1 MPEQALYL
9 KWRPLSFDDV
19 VGQDHITRT
28 LRNALI
34 RGRIRHAYLF
44 CGPRGTGKTTTAR
57 LLAKAVNCTDEDA
70 AQRPC
75 NECANCLAI
84 NEARFLDLIEIDAAS
99 HTGVDDVRELRD
111 KIAFAPGEGSY
122 KVYIIDEVH
131 RFSGNAFDALLK
143 TLEEPPEH
151 AIFVL
156 ATTEIDKVPATI
168 KSRCLQFEF
177 RRVSLRELV
186 ERLSF
191 ITEQESLTV
200 EPVALEL
207 IARQGTGS
215 VRDSISLLDQ
225 IVVDPDE
232 TITLQ
237 MTQKL
242 LGTAHSLHVS
252 ELVEALAEEDVAR
265 GIHLINMAIDGGSDP
280 RQFGG
285 QIVTYLRNVMLTQ
298 TASVDL
304 VEASQE
310 EQATYEE
317 MARRISRA
325 RLLKAIRAF
334 NSAVNNYTGGWQ
346 PQLSLELALIDI
358 LQDEELYVARAL
370 TQSQLKGASLSETQL
385 KGASLSAAQLKG
397 ASLSE
402 AQLKGASLSSPRA
415 ADETAQSRPI
425 PDQDFERASASAP
438 GEPPV
443 YSAAKI
449 AQNWMQI
456 LTQVHRY
463 NRNLPALLE
472 HAHVRLIEGNRLVL
486 GVSTEFFRD
495 KITSADRAK
504 FIEQAIY
511 DLHEVKLRIDV
522 RVVDSVIAPEEATQ
536 NEEPQV
542 DDPLIAA
549 GKALGG
555 VVED

>member
-9 KWRPLSFDDV
+9 KWRPLAYDDV
-19 VGQDHITRT
+19 VGQEHITRT

-44 CGPRGTGKTTTAR
+44 SGPRGTGKTTTAR
-57 LLAKAVNCTDEDA
+57 LLAKAVNCTHEDA
-70 AQRPC
+70 SQRPC
-75 NECANCLAI
+75 NACANCLAI

-143 TLEEPPEH
+143 TLEEPPAH

-177 RRVSLRELV
+177 RRVSLTELL
-186 ERLSF
+186 ERLKF
-191 ITEQESLTV
+191 ITEQESLSI
-200 EPVALEL
+200 EPAALEL

-232 TITLQ
+232 TITLEV
-237 MTQKL
+237 TQKL
-242 LGTAHSLHVS
+242 LGTAHSLQVGQ
-252 ELVEALAEEDVAR
+252 LVEALAEEDVAR
-265 GIHLINMAIDGGSDP
+265 GIHLINTAIDGGSDP
-280 RQFGG
+280 RQFGQ

-304 VEASQE
+304 VEAAPE
-310 EQATYEE
+310 EGATYEVLA
-317 MARRISRA
+317 ARFSRA

-334 NSAVNNYTGGWQ
+334 NAAVNNYTGGWQ
-346 PQLSLELALIDI
+346 PQLALELALIEV
-358 LQDEELYVARAL
+358 LQDDEPPVAQVAARRPPSAE
-370 TQSQLKGASLSETQL
+370 SGAPE
-385 KGASLSAAQLKG
+385 ASPA
-397 ASLSE
+397 
-402 AQLKGASLSSPRA
+402 
-415 ADETAQSRPI
+415 RPVAE
-425 PDQDFERASASAP
+425 QDYERAPASAP

-449 AQNWMQI
+449 QAGWSE
-456 LTQVHRY
+456 LLSQVYRY
-463 NRNLPALLE
+463 NKNLPALLE
-472 HAHVRLIEGNRLVL
+472 HAHVRLIEGNRLIL
-486 GVSTEFFRD
+486 GVTTEFFRD

-504 FIEQAIY
+504 FIEQAVF
-511 DLHEVKLRIDV
+511 DLHEVKLRIEV
-522 RVVDSVIAPEEATQ
+522 RVVDSVKAPEEAS
-536 NEEPQV
+536 ESAAAPVE
-542 DDPLIAA
+542 DPLIAA
-549 GKALGG
+549 GKELGG
-555 VVED
+555 VVDD

>member
-9 KWRPLSFDDV
+9 KWRPLTYDDV
-19 VGQDHITRT
+19 VGQEHITRT

-34 RGRIRHAYLF
+34 RGRVRHAYLF
-44 CGPRGTGKTTTAR
+44 SGPRGTGKTTTAR
-57 LLAKAVNCTDEDA
+57 LLAKAVNCTHADA
-70 AQRPC
+70 GQRPC
-75 NECANCLAI
+75 NACANCLAI

-143 TLEEPPEH
+143 TLEEPPAH

-177 RRVSLRELV
+177 RRVSLTELLA
-186 ERLSF
+186 RLTY
-191 ITEQESLTV
+191 ITEQESLSI
-200 EPVALEL
+200 EPAALEL

-232 TITLQ
+232 TITLEV
-237 MTQKL
+237 TQKL
-242 LGTAHSLHVS
+242 LGTAHALQVG
-252 ELVEALAEEDVAR
+252 ELVEALAQEDVAR
-265 GIHLINMAIDGGSDP
+265 GIHLINLAIDGGSDP
-280 RQFGG
+280 RQFGQ

-304 VEASQE
+304 VEAAPEERATFQE
-310 EQATYEE
+310 LAG
-317 MARRISRA
+317 RLSRA
-325 RLLKAIRAF
+325 GLLKAIRAF
-334 NSAVNNYTGGWQ
+334 NAAVNNYTGGWQ
-346 PQLSLELALIDI
+346 PQLALELALIEI
-358 LQDEELYVARAL
+358 LQDDEPPMAQVPAGRPTTAASGAPEL
-370 TQSQLKGASLSETQL
+370 Q
-385 KGASLSAAQLKG
+385 
-397 ASLSE
+397 
-402 AQLKGASLSSPRA
+402 
-415 ADETAQSRPI
+415 TAQTAATESPSSRPVAVEEY
-425 PDQDFERASASAP
+425 ERAPASAP
-438 GEPPV
+438 GESPV

-449 AQNWMQI
+449 QAGWSE
-456 LTQVHRY
+456 LLSQVYRY

-486 GVSTEFFRD
+486 GVTTEFFRD

-504 FIEQAIY
+504 FIEQAIF
-511 DLHEVKLRIDV
+511 DLHQVKLRIEV
-522 RVVDSVIAPEEATQ
+522 RVVDSVMAPEEAS
-536 NEEPQV
+536 ESVEAPIE
-542 DDPLIAA
+542 DPLIAA
-549 GKALGG
+549 GKELGG
-555 VVED
+555 VVDD